1 MRHSGLPIA
10 RLAPLLATLALGVG
24 ATSCGDDSSTA
35 QRTSVGGG
43 PTETSP
49 EPGLTSYRD
58 TRAETD
64 ASSDIRNVVVS
75 SDEAGLLS
83 FKVTLAAE
91 PDRHTAVLAYL
102 DTDRN
107 AATGTSAQFGA
118 DYELAASQLSQTD
131 ATFSLRR
138 WNGRRFVD
146 VPSVYPDVE
155 LRGRVV
161 TLGFANADRLAR
173 SFRFALETR
182 RRPGVLLDRAPDLG
196 QAPLT
201 FEMRGKRS
209 GQVFAGR
216 AYAGTEET
224 ESGARADR
232 IDGCACWWTDRCDEQ
247 HRGLRVLGE
256 DRAEVSYGSRFER
269 PLRRRRSSDHGD
281 SLRVADPSWNERKVA
296 RGIYRAHHSRQ
307 TGQPEVLGTDL
318 VVAVCG
324 PASESFG

>member
-49 EPGLTSYRD
+49 KPGLTSYRD

-201 FEMRGKRS
+201 FEMRGSSPARFS
-209 GQVFAGR
+209 LAEPTLAPRRPRAGR
-216 AYAGTEET
+216 VLTASMGVHAG
-224 ESGARADR
+224 GR
-232 IDGCACWWTDRCDEQ
+232 IDVMNNIEDFACSARIGQRFLTALDSSGLYGVEGAATTEIRCVWRIPPGTGGKSLAGSIELII
-247 HRGLRVLGE
+247 RGRRV
-256 DRAEVSYGSRFER
+256 SQKFS
-269 PLRRRRSSDHGD
+269 
-281 SLRVADPSWNERKVA
+281 A
-296 RGIYRAHHSRQ
+296 RILS
-307 TGQPEVLGTDL
+307 
-318 VVAVCG
+318 
-324 PASESFG
+324 